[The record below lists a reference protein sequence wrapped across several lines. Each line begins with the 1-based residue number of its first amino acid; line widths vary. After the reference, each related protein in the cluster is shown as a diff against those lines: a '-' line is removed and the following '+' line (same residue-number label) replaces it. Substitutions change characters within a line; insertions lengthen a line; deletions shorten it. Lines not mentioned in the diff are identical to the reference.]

1 MAAKA
6 AQLAQW
12 LKELQDKVNADG
24 NIKYDDI
31 LLFTKEKSLTSKQLD
46 SVFKA
51 LHEGGVEIIYEE
63 DGKQV
68 DLVKISEMLKAE
80 LMIENG
86 WIDRFSKYS
95 DEKEE

>member
-1 MAAKA
+1 VSLLAAKA

-46 SVFKA
+46 IIYRISYKGQKPHTFKA
-51 LHEGGVEIIYEE
+51 YES
-63 DGKQV
+63 G
-68 DLVKISEMLKAE
+68 EMK
-80 LMIENG
+80 
-86 WIDRFSKYS
+86 DKYRERYGS
-95 DEKEE
+95 YF

>member
-51 LHEGGVEIIYEE
+51 LHEGGI
-63 DGKQV
+63 
-68 DLVKISEMLKAE
+68 
-80 LMIENG
+80 
-86 WIDRFSKYS
+86 
-95 DEKEE
+95 

>member
-63 DGKQV
+63 V
-68 DLVKISEMLKAE
+68 
-80 LMIENG
+80 
-86 WIDRFSKYS
+86 
-95 DEKEE
+95 DEKGKRGMVIFLPIRLG